1 MKHID
6 HAYLCR
12 ALAHLSGVP
21 TRILEGETLLESVF
35 PVRLPR
41 DPMDVCRAQVL
52 AVQEHV
58 GYYMTPR
65 FYCYGVINAGETKI
79 VVGPTAQITAGDQ
92 ALRELAFQAD
102 VPKEETDAFV
112 DGMKRI
118 GRIPPETLLMMLC
131 TTNYLLTGEKLE
143 LRDVAIHGAEQDAIK
158 QRVERRR
165 TAKVYE
171 SETPPENHHPLQL
184 EETLMDMVRRGDSA
198 ALRQWFSA
206 APPVR
211 AGLIASDQLRQSRN
225 TFIVTA
231 TLTSRAAIRGGL
243 DAEEALSLSDAYIRR
258 AEQLTAQSAILNLQ
272 YHMVLEFTEQVEKI
286 RRGASPTKLAV
297 DVANYVQRH
306 LSEPIRI
313 EEMAREFYLSRTH
326 FSAKFRKETG
336 MTLTDF
342 ILNEKTE
349 EAKRLLRYSDKSAA
363 AIGAYLGFSSHGH
376 FAKVFKKYAGMTPNE
391 YRERHSN

>member
-1 MKHID
+1 MKRID

-12 ALAHLSGVP
+12 ALAGLSG
-21 TRILEGETLLESVF
+21 I
-35 PVRLPR
+35 PVRIYDGEALSASAFPTPLPR
-41 DPMDVCRAQVL
+41 DPLVVCRAEVFSIR
-52 AVQEHV
+52 AHV
-58 GYYMTPR
+58 GYAMTPQ
-65 FYCYGVINAGETKI
+65 FYCYGVINAGEMKI
-79 VVGPTAQITAGDQ
+79 VVGPTAQITAGDR

-143 LRDVAIHGAEQDAIK
+143 LEDVAIRGAEQDAIK

-165 TAKVYE
+165 SAKVYE
-171 SETPPENHHPLQL
+171 SEASPESHHPLWL

-198 ALRQWFSA
+198 ALRQWISA

-211 AGLIASDQLRQSRN
+211 AGLIAGDQLRQLRN

-231 TLTSRAAIRGGL
+231 TLTTRAAIRGGL

-258 AEQLTAQSAILNLQ
+258 VEQLGTLSAVLNLQ
-272 YHMVLEFTEQVEKI
+272 YHMVLEFTVQVEKL
-286 RRGASPTKLAV
+286 RRGKNPTKLAV

-306 LSEPIRI
+306 LSEPIRT
-313 EEMAREFYLSRTH
+313 EAMAREFYLTRTH
-326 FSAKFRKETG
+326 FSAKIKKETG

-349 EAKRLLRYSDKSAA
+349 EAKRLLRYSDKSAT

-376 FAKVFKKYAGMTPNE
+376 FAKVFRKYAGMTPNA
-391 YRERHSN
+391 YREQFQM